1 MCNFVTKLIINETL
15 LLIINSKTMM
25 NLLEATPVDSAAVE
39 KTVEVTKEAVSGL
52 ARGDVS
58 YLTQF
63 LQQAV
68 NFCIDA
74 GKTILVAVIIYI
86 VGRFIVSIINKV
98 LANAL
103 DRRNLDPSIKTFLKS
118 FVNIL
123 LTVLLIIA
131 VVSAL
136 GVNTTSFAALLA
148 SFGVAAGMALSG
160 NLSNFAGG
168 LIILLLKPF
177 RVGDFIEAQG
187 FSGTVS
193 EILIFNTVL
202 KTPDNKVIYLPN
214 GALSSGS
221 ITNYSRE
228 PQRRVDF
235 TISVEYGQDVEEAKK
250 ALYEIFAKDSRILT
264 DPAPFV
270 ALSTMAASSID
281 LTARVWVNAAD
292 YWAVFFEIQETIY
305 AEFNKRGIG
314 FPFPQLTIHNA

>member
-1 MCNFVTKLIINETL
+1 
-15 LLIINSKTMM
+15 MM

-235 TISVEYGQDVEEAKK
+235 TVSVEYGQDVEEAKK

-292 YWAVFFEIQETIY
+292 YWAVFFEMQETIY

>member
-1 MCNFVTKLIINETL
+1 MLNFLQAIP
-15 LLIINSKTMM
+15 
-25 NLLEATPVDSAAVE
+25 ADSVVVE
-39 KTVEVTKEAVSGL
+39 KVVDTTKEAVSGL

-63 LQQAV
+63 LQQALT
-68 NFCIDA
+68 FCVDA
-74 GKTILVAVIIYI
+74 GKTILVAIVIYI
-86 VGRFIVSIINKV
+86 VGRFVVSIINK
-98 LANAL
+98 LLSNAL

-118 FVNIL
+118 FVNIM

-168 LIILLLKPF
+168 LLILLLKPF

-214 GALSSGS
+214 GSLSSGS
-221 ITNYSRE
+221 ITNFSRE

-235 TISVEYGQDVEEAKK
+235 TISVEYGQDVDEAKK
-250 ALYEIFAKDSRILT
+250 ALLEIFASDSRILT

-270 ALSTMAASSID
+270 ALSKLADSSVD

-292 YWAVFFEIQETIY
+292 YWPVFFSMQETIY
-305 AEFNKRGIG
+305 AEFNKRGIS
-314 FPFPQLTIHNA
+314 FPFPQLTIHKA

>member
-1 MCNFVTKLIINETL
+1 MI
-15 LLIINSKTMM
+15 
-25 NLLEATPVDSAAVE
+25 NLLQADAVPVDSAVVE
-39 KTVEVTKEAVSGL
+39 KAVDVTKEAVTGL
-52 ARGDVS
+52 AHGDVS

-63 LQQAV
+63 LQQALS
-68 NFCIDA
+68 FCVEA

-86 VGRFIVSIINKV
+86 VGRFLVSLINRLVK
-98 LANAL
+98 NTME
-103 DRRNLDPSIKTFLKS
+103 RRNLDPSIKTFVCS
-118 FVNIL
+118 FVNIM

-177 RVGDFIEAQG
+177 RVGDYIEAQG
-187 FSGTVS
+187 FAGTVS

-202 KTPDNKVIYLPN
+202 KTVDNKVIFLPN

-221 ITNYSRE
+221 IINYSRE
-228 PQRRVDF
+228 EKRRVDF
-235 TISVEYGQDVEEAKK
+235 TVSVEYGQDVDEAKK
-250 ALYEIFAKDSRILT
+250 VLQEIFAKDSRILKE
-264 DPAPFV
+264 PAPFV
-270 ALSTMAASSID
+270 ALASMAASSVD
-281 LTARVWVNAAD
+281 LTARVWVSAAD
-292 YWAVFFEIQETIY
+292 YWAVFFETQETIY
-305 AEFNKRGIG
+305 AEFNKRGIA

>member
-1 MCNFVTKLIINETL
+1 M
-15 LLIINSKTMM
+15 S
-25 NLLEATPVDSAAVE
+25 
-39 KTVEVTKEAVSGL
+39 
-52 ARGDVS
+52 
-58 YLTQF
+58 
-63 LQQAV
+63 
-68 NFCIDA
+68 
-74 GKTILVAVIIYI
+74 
-86 VGRFIVSIINKV
+86 
-98 LANAL
+98 NAL
-103 DRRNLDPSIKTFLKS
+103 DRRNLDPSIKTFAKS

-168 LIILLLKPF
+168 LLILLLKPF

-187 FSGTVS
+187 FAGTVS

-228 PQRRVDF
+228 GSRRVDF
-235 TISVEYGQDVEEAKK
+235 TVSVEYGQDVEVAKK
-250 ALYEIFAKDSRILT
+250 ALLEIFAKDSRILT

-270 ALSTMAASSID
+270 ALAKMNDSSVD
-281 LTARVWVNAAD
+281 LTARVWVNSAD
-292 YWAVFFEIQETIY
+292 YWGVFFDTQATIY
-305 AEFNKRGIG
+305 AEFNKQGIG
-314 FPFPQLTIHNA
+314 FPYPHLTINHIN

>member
-1 MCNFVTKLIINETL
+1 MINFLQAAPI
-15 LLIINSKTMM
+15 
-25 NLLEATPVDSAAVE
+25 DSAAVE
-39 KTVEVTKEAVSGL
+39 KVVDTTKEAVTGL
-52 ARGDVS
+52 AHGDVS

-63 LQQAV
+63 MQQALT
-68 NFCIDA
+68 FCVDA
-74 GKTILVAVIIYI
+74 GKTILVAVIIYV
-86 VGRFIVSIINKV
+86 VGRFIVSILNKLV
-98 LANAL
+98 SNAL
-103 DRRNLDPSIKTFLKS
+103 DRRNLDPSIKTFVKS

-177 RVGDFIEAQG
+177 RVGDYIEAQG
-187 FSGTVS
+187 FAGTVS

-202 KTPDNKVIYLPN
+202 KTVDNKVIYLPN

-228 PQRRVDF
+228 AQRRVDF
-235 TISVEYGQDVEEAKK
+235 TISVEYGQDVEVAKK
-250 ALYEIFAKDSRILT
+250 ALQEIFAKDSRILT

-270 ALSTMAASSID
+270 ALSSLSDSSVD

-292 YWAVFFEIQETIY
+292 YWAVFFETQETIY
-305 AEFNKRGIG
+305 AEFNKCGIG

>member
-1 MCNFVTKLIINETL
+1 MI
-15 LLIINSKTMM
+15 
-25 NLLEATPVDSAAVE
+25 NLLQADAVPDSAVVE
-39 KTVEVTKEAVSGL
+39 KAVDVTKEAVTGL
-52 ARGDVS
+52 AHGDVS

-63 LQQAV
+63 LQQALS
-68 NFCIDA
+68 FCVEA

-86 VGRFIVSIINKV
+86 VGRFLVSLINRLVK
-98 LANAL
+98 NAME
-103 DRRNLDPSIKTFLKS
+103 RRNLDPSIKTFVCS
-118 FVNIL
+118 FVNIM

-177 RVGDFIEAQG
+177 RVGDYIEAQG
-187 FSGTVS
+187 YAGTVS

-202 KTPDNKVIYLPN
+202 KTVDNKVIFLPN

-221 ITNYSRE
+221 IINYSRE
-228 PQRRVDF
+228 EKRRVDF
-235 TISVEYGQDVEEAKK
+235 TVSVEYGQDVDEAKK
-250 ALYEIFAKDSRILT
+250 VLQEIFAKDSRILRE
-264 DPAPFV
+264 PAPFV
-270 ALSTMAASSID
+270 ALASMAASSVD
-281 LTARVWVNAAD
+281 LTARVWVSAAD
-292 YWAVFFEIQETIY
+292 YWAVFFETQETIY
-305 AEFNKRGIG
+305 AEFNKRGIA

>member
-1 MCNFVTKLIINETL
+1 MI
-15 LLIINSKTMM
+15 
-25 NLLEATPVDSAAVE
+25 NLLQADAVPVDSAVVE
-39 KTVEVTKEAVSGL
+39 KAVDVTKEAVTGL
-52 ARGDVS
+52 AHGDVS

-63 LQQAV
+63 LQQALS
-68 NFCIDA
+68 FCVEA

-86 VGRFIVSIINKV
+86 VGRFLVSLINRLVK
-98 LANAL
+98 NAME
-103 DRRNLDPSIKTFLKS
+103 RRKLDPSIKTFVCS
-118 FVNIL
+118 FVNIM

-177 RVGDFIEAQG
+177 RVGDYIEAQG
-187 FSGTVS
+187 FAGTVS

-202 KTPDNKVIYLPN
+202 KTVDNKVIFLPN

-221 ITNYSRE
+221 IINYSRE
-228 PQRRVDF
+228 EKRRVDF
-235 TISVEYGQDVEEAKK
+235 TVSVEYGQDVDEAKK
-250 ALYEIFAKDSRILT
+250 VLQEIFAKDSRILKE
-264 DPAPFV
+264 PAPFV
-270 ALSTMAASSID
+270 ALASMAASSVD
-281 LTARVWVNAAD
+281 LTARVWVSAAD
-292 YWAVFFEIQETIY
+292 YWAVFFETQETIY
-305 AEFNKRGIG
+305 AEFNKRGIA

>member
-1 MCNFVTKLIINETL
+1 MI
-15 LLIINSKTMM
+15 
-25 NLLEATPVDSAAVE
+25 NLLQADAVPDSAVVGKAVD
-39 KTVEVTKEAVSGL
+39 VTKEAVTGL
-52 ARGDVS
+52 AHGDVS

-63 LQQAV
+63 LQQALS
-68 NFCIDA
+68 FCVEA

-86 VGRFIVSIINKV
+86 VGRFLVSLINRLVK
-98 LANAL
+98 NAME
-103 DRRNLDPSIKTFLKS
+103 RRNLDPSIKTFVCS
-118 FVNIL
+118 FVNIM

-177 RVGDFIEAQG
+177 RVGDYIEAQG
-187 FSGTVS
+187 YAGTVS

-202 KTPDNKVIYLPN
+202 KTVDNKVIFLPN

-221 ITNYSRE
+221 IINYSRE
-228 PQRRVDF
+228 EKRRVDF
-235 TISVEYGQDVEEAKK
+235 TVSVEYGQDVDEAKK
-250 ALYEIFAKDSRILT
+250 VLQEIFAKDSRILKE
-264 DPAPFV
+264 PAPFV
-270 ALSTMAASSID
+270 ALASMAASSVD
-281 LTARVWVNAAD
+281 LTARVWVGAAD
-292 YWAVFFEIQETIY
+292 YWAVFFETQETIY
-305 AEFNKRGIG
+305 AEFNKRGIA

>member
-1 MCNFVTKLIINETL
+1 MI
-15 LLIINSKTMM
+15 
-25 NLLEATPVDSAAVE
+25 NLLQADAVPVDSAVVE
-39 KTVEVTKEAVSGL
+39 KAVDVTKEAVTGL
-52 ARGDVS
+52 AHGDVS

-63 LQQAV
+63 LQQALS
-68 NFCIDA
+68 FCVEA

-86 VGRFIVSIINKV
+86 VGRFLVSLINRLVK
-98 LANAL
+98 NAME
-103 DRRNLDPSIKTFLKS
+103 RRNLDPSIKTFVCS
-118 FVNIL
+118 FVNIM

-177 RVGDFIEAQG
+177 RVGDYIEAQG
-187 FSGTVS
+187 FAGTVS

-202 KTPDNKVIYLPN
+202 KTVDNKVIFLPN

-221 ITNYSRE
+221 IINYSRE
-228 PQRRVDF
+228 EKRRVDF
-235 TISVEYGQDVEEAKK
+235 TVSVEYGQDVDEAKK
-250 ALYEIFAKDSRILT
+250 VLQEIFAKDSRILKE
-264 DPAPFV
+264 PAPFV
-270 ALSTMAASSID
+270 ALASMAASSVD
-281 LTARVWVNAAD
+281 LTARVWVSAAD
-292 YWAVFFEIQETIY
+292 YWAVFFETQETIY
-305 AEFNKRGIG
+305 AEFNKRGIA

>member
-1 MCNFVTKLIINETL
+1 MCNFATKLIINETL

-235 TISVEYGQDVEEAKK
+235 TVSVEYGQDVEEAKK

-292 YWAVFFEIQETIY
+292 YWAVFFEMQETIY

>member
-1 MCNFVTKLIINETL
+1 MI
-15 LLIINSKTMM
+15 
-25 NLLEATPVDSAAVE
+25 NLLQADAVPDSAVVE
-39 KTVEVTKEAVSGL
+39 KAVDVTKEAVTGL
-52 ARGDVS
+52 AHGDVS

-63 LQQAV
+63 LQQALS
-68 NFCIDA
+68 FCVEA

-86 VGRFIVSIINKV
+86 VGRFLVSLINRLVK
-98 LANAL
+98 NAME
-103 DRRNLDPSIKTFLKS
+103 RRNLDPSIKTFVCS
-118 FVNIL
+118 FVNIM

-177 RVGDFIEAQG
+177 RVGDYIEAQG
-187 FSGTVS
+187 YAGTVS

-202 KTPDNKVIYLPN
+202 KTVDNKVIFLPN

-221 ITNYSRE
+221 IINYSRE
-228 PQRRVDF
+228 EKRRVDF
-235 TISVEYGQDVEEAKK
+235 TVSVEYGQDVDEAKK
-250 ALYEIFAKDSRILT
+250 VLQEIFAKDSRILKE
-264 DPAPFV
+264 PAPFV
-270 ALSTMAASSID
+270 ALASMAASSVD
-281 LTARVWVNAAD
+281 LTARVWVGAAD
-292 YWAVFFEIQETIY
+292 YWAVFFETQETIY
-305 AEFNKRGIG
+305 AEFNKRGIA

>member
-1 MCNFVTKLIINETL
+1 MINFLQADAV
-15 LLIINSKTMM
+15 
-25 NLLEATPVDSAAVE
+25 PVDSAVVE
-39 KTVEVTKEAVSGL
+39 KAVDVTKEAVTGL
-52 ARGDVS
+52 AHGDVS

-63 LQQAV
+63 LQQALS
-68 NFCIDA
+68 FCVEA

-86 VGRFIVSIINKV
+86 VGRFLVSLINRLVK
-98 LANAL
+98 NAME
-103 DRRNLDPSIKTFLKS
+103 RRKLDPSIKTFVCS
-118 FVNIL
+118 FVNIM

-177 RVGDFIEAQG
+177 RVGDYIEAQG
-187 FSGTVS
+187 FAGTVS

-202 KTPDNKVIYLPN
+202 KTVDNKVIFLPN

-221 ITNYSRE
+221 IINYSRE
-228 PQRRVDF
+228 EKRRVDF
-235 TISVEYGQDVEEAKK
+235 TVSVEYGQDVDEAKK
-250 ALYEIFAKDSRILT
+250 VLQEIFAKDSRILKE
-264 DPAPFV
+264 PAPFV
-270 ALSTMAASSID
+270 ALASMAASSVD
-281 LTARVWVNAAD
+281 LTARVWVSAAD
-292 YWAVFFEIQETIY
+292 YWAVFFETQETIY
-305 AEFNKRGIG
+305 AEFNKRGIA

>member
-1 MCNFVTKLIINETL
+1 
-15 LLIINSKTMM
+15 M
-25 NLLEATPVDSAAVE
+25 NLLQVAPADSAVVEKAVE
-39 KTVEVTKEAVSGL
+39 TTKEAVTGL

-63 LQQAV
+63 LQQALG
-68 NFCIDA
+68 FCVEA
-74 GKTILVAVIIYI
+74 GKTILVAIIIYI
-86 VGRFIVSIINKV
+86 VGRFVVSIINK
-98 LANAL
+98 LLSNAL

-118 FVNIL
+118 FVNIM

-136 GVNTTSFAALLA
+136 GINTTSFAALLA

-177 RVGDFIEAQG
+177 RVGDYIEAQG
-187 FSGTVS
+187 FAGTVS

-202 KTPDNKVIYLPN
+202 KTVDNKVIYLPN

-228 PQRRVDF
+228 GQRRVDF
-235 TISVEYGQDVEEAKK
+235 TVSVEYGQDVDKVK
-250 ALYEIFAKDSRILT
+250 SVLLEIFAKDSRILT
-264 DPAPFV
+264 EPAPFV
-270 ALSTMAASSID
+270 ALAAMSASSVD

-292 YWAVFFEIQETIY
+292 YWAVFFETQETIY
-305 AEFNKRGIG
+305 AEFNKRGIS
-314 FPFPQLTIHNA
+314 FPFPQLTIHKA